1 MSAVDP
7 NQGRGP
13 SLVDL
18 SARLDLADL
27 HAANIARQAEWCPE
41 QVPDLSFR
49 GNELGGECGEAQNV
63 IKKLERERLGWRGSR
78 ATLDDLGQE
87 LADVVICADLC
98 AVTAGIDLAAVVRAK
113 FNATSEKI
121 GLSTRLEAPT
131 PPQPPLGEAE
141 VRRIVREV
149 CARLYDDE
157 GLSGVGEPDEAALI
171 RSGER
176 DECLTWSFAAGLAV
190 AEHLRS
196 AALPSASTGG
206 GGGVDHTPLADRIAD
221 TIFRAT
227 LPFQRELVEHSS
239 VTFRGLANNARDALL
254 AGPIADL
261 CRQLEQAL
269 KWARDEQVKRH
280 QTAAP
285 PPAAETD
292 GWRDQRLASSVREI
306 VRAAHDLCDGTE
318 NGGSAEHP
326 NIVDTD
332 LWTRLSEALTATVAI
347 IPSDEHPCSAGH
359 AVTLL
364 MEAGETDGWREAL
377 DGAVCA
383 MHSEPR
389 RRAFHAGFNGLK
401 PVDSYLPNE
410 CYEAGALARTLLL
423 PAPPATSPEGR

>member
-63 IKKLERERLGWRGSR
+63 IMKLERERLGWRGSR

-98 AVTAGIDLAAVVRAK
+98 AVTAGIDLAAAVRAK

-196 AALPSASTGG
+196 AALPSASTGAVAG
-206 GGGVDHTPLADRIAD
+206 WTIHRLLIGSPTQSSGRRCRFSGSLSSIAPS
-221 TIFRAT
+221 R
-227 LPFQRELVEHSS
+227 
-239 VTFRGLANNARDALL
+239 
-254 AGPIADL
+254 
-261 CRQLEQAL
+261 
-269 KWARDEQVKRH
+269 
-280 QTAAP
+280 
-285 PPAAETD
+285 
-292 GWRDQRLASSVREI
+292 
-306 VRAAHDLCDGTE
+306 
-318 NGGSAEHP
+318 
-326 NIVDTD
+326 
-332 LWTRLSEALTATVAI
+332 SEAWRTTPETPFSLD
-347 IPSDEHPCSAGH
+347 PSRTSA
-359 AVTLL
+359 VSLS
-364 MEAGETDGWREAL
+364 R
-377 DGAVCA
+377 
-383 MHSEPR
+383 P
-389 RRAFHAGFNGLK
+389 
-401 PVDSYLPNE
+401 
-410 CYEAGALARTLLL
+410 
-423 PAPPATSPEGR
+423 